1 MFLTVRY
8 LKMQFINRKTVMIFL
23 VRLNAV
29 NQTLQKKSW
38 LGDKDGGRKGRG
50 VRSGAEAGVVS
61 NYHFVYFIT
70 ALTNGIQK

>member
-1 MFLTVRY
+1 
-8 LKMQFINRKTVMIFL
+8 MIFL

-70 ALTNGIQK
+70 ALTNGIQNYYFFPYQFRKQLKAKKAE